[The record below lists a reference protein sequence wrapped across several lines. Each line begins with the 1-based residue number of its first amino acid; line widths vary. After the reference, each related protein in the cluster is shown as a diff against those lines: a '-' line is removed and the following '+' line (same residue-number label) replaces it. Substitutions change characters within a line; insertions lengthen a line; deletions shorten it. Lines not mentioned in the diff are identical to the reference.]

1 MTRSSQTTA
10 VAVALLLVLS
20 VLAPTVAAAETTVSV
35 ETDAATDVTD
45 RVATLNGNL
54 TDLSGSDNATVRF
67 EYWVEGDRA
76 NSTTTSELVVNE
88 TGTFDATV
96 SGLSNGTTY
105 VYVAD
110 AEANGT
116 NVTGS
121 QETFTTLAEA
131 PLGVD
136 TLAATEITDRAAT
149 LNGELTGLGGADDA
163 TVQFEYWVEGDRAN
177 STNTTEMVV
186 GETGTFGWSVSG
198 LSNGTTYVY
207 VADAEANGTNV
218 TGDQE
223 TLATLAEAPLGVDTL
238 AASGLTPTTATLNG
252 ELTGLGGADDATV
265 RFEYWVEGERNDSTT
280 TGAVEVDSTGSF
292 DANVSGLSYNETYV
306 YVVHAEANGTN
317 VTGDRVTFTPALT
330 EEAREDQPFGHWV
343 SAFVHS
349 LLDSDDIEE
358 GNLGQAVSEFVT
370 ENNPG
375 ADNRPDHAGPPGDDD
390 GEERGPPENAG
401 PPGDDDDERGPPEN
415 AGPPGDDDGDDE
427 GGVDEDSDDEDSDT
441 EDGGDEDSDTE
452 DGDDEDGDD
461 EDGDDEDGDDDER
474 GPPEGAGPPDDRGN
488 DE

>member
-54 TDLSGSDNATVRF
+54 TDMSGSDNATVRF

-105 VYVAD
+105 VYVAH

-163 TVQFEYWVEGDRAN
+163 TV
-177 STNTTEMVV
+177 
-186 GETGTFGWSVSG
+186 
-198 LSNGTTYVY
+198 
-207 VADAEANGTNV
+207 
-218 TGDQE
+218 
-223 TLATLAEAPLGVDTL
+223 
-238 AASGLTPTTATLNG
+238 
-252 ELTGLGGADDATV
+252 

-280 TGAVEVDSTGSF
+280 TGAMEVDSTGSF

-401 PPGDDDDERGPPEN
+401 PPGDDDDEERGPPEN
-415 AGPPGDDDGDDE
+415 AGPPGDDDDEERGPPENAGPPDDDD
-427 GGVDEDSDDEDSDT
+427 GDDEDSDT
-441 EDGGDEDSDTE
+441 EDS
-452 DGDDEDGDD
+452 DEDGDD
-461 EDGDDEDGDDDER
+461 EDGDDDDER